1 MDMQENYIVS
11 ASPHIRSKDT
21 TQSIMLN
28 VILALMPALVAS
40 VILFGFRALLVEAVS
55 VASAVLCEAAWCA
68 VRKEK
73 QSIRDLSAIITGLLL
88 AFNLPASIPLYIP
101 VIGAIVAIIVV
112 KELFGGIGYN
122 FANPAIVARI
132 TLAVSFPSLMT
143 SYTYPRLFQACDA
156 LTSAT
161 PLAAGK
167 AGLPLMDLLLGT
179 HGGVIGE
186 TCAVALLAGLIWL
199 LVTHTIEIT
208 IPAVYVGT
216 VFVLSWI
223 FGYNPLQQVL
233 SGGLLL
239 GAIFM
244 ATDYVT
250 SPYTHLGKII
260 FAAGCGVI
268 TCMIRFF
275 GNMREGVSYSI
286 LLMNLLVPIINEKTR
301 RVPLGGGAAKK

>member
-1 MDMQENYIVS
+1 MDVQENYIVS

-28 VILALMPALVAS
+28 VILALIPALVAS
-40 VILFGFRALLVEAVS
+40 VFLFGFRALLVEAVS

-112 KELFGGIGYN
+112 KELFGGIGCN

-143 SYTYPRLFQACDA
+143 SYTYPRLFRACDA

-167 AGLPLMDLLLGT
+167 AGVPLLNLLLGT

-186 TCAVALLAGLIWL
+186 TCAAALLAGLIWL

-301 RVPLGGGAAKK
+301 RVPMGGGAAKK

>member
-1 MDMQENYIVS
+1 MARPEENYIVS

-28 VILALMPALVAS
+28 VILALVPAAVAS

-55 VASAVLCEAAWCA
+55 VASAVLFEAGWCA
-68 VRKEK
+68 LRKQK
-73 QSIRDLSAIITGLLL
+73 QSVRDLSAVITGLLI
-88 AFNLPASIPLYIP
+88 AFNLPASIPLYVP
-101 VIGAIVAIIVV
+101 VIGSIVAIIVV
-112 KELFGGIGYN
+112 KQLFGGIGYN

-132 TLAVSFPSLMT
+132 TLAVSFPAFMT
-143 SYTYPRLFQACDA
+143 SYTYPKLLKACDA
-156 LTSAT
+156 ITSAT

-167 AGLPLMDLLLGT
+167 TPVPYLDLFLGT
-179 HGGVIGE
+179 HGGVLGE
-186 TCAVALLAGLIWL
+186 TCAAALLLGLVWL

-216 VFVLSWI
+216 VAVLSLI
-223 FGYNPLQQVL
+223 FGYDPLQQVL

-260 FAAGCGVI
+260 FAAGCGII
-268 TCMIRFF
+268 TCLIRFF

-286 LLMNLLVPIINEKTR
+286 LLMNLLVPLINEKCR
-301 RVPLGGGAAKK
+301 RKPMGGAVKK